1 MWIIQTLREYVRG
14 TSNLLVANM
23 YWMLA
28 FQIYVFAALLS
39 EETPNRISEIWESF
53 LSWMFSA
60 ETCAHEGE

>member
-1 MWIIQTLREYVRG
+1 
-14 TSNLLVANM
+14 M

-28 FQIYVFAALLS
+28 FQIHVFAALLS